1 MSIFSTTIAMTG
13 GKPHV
18 QTSPKKYVLAISHCL
33 HTFPI
38 LYQFIDVCSN
48 NPQSQKCRN
57 DEIPTFLPLPFPVF
71 DACVKR
77 KNTFFD
83 LEITIWIINPAISA
97 TKQNPI
103 PRSRQQHPDCVPKYI
118 QYSPNIYIYTYPN
131 KNHGFRV
138 FPGGLD
144 FFFGCLGRRPRPC
157 QWVQKALGTKAVQLV
172 AHLAISSWECFK
184 MEIPIVMDVH
194 SRYIYIYNPR
204 VVPGGGMGPLKK

>member
-103 PRSRQQHPDCVPKYI
+103 TRSRQQHPDCVPKYI
-118 QYSPNIYIYTYPN
+118 QYSPNIYIYISQQKPWFQSVSGRSGIFFWMSRSPTPSLPVGP
-131 KNHGFRV
+131 KGPRHQGGSARGS
-138 FPGGLD
+138 PGD
-144 FFFGCLGRRPRPC
+144 
-157 QWVQKALGTKAVQLV
+157 
-172 AHLAISSWECFK
+172 
-184 MEIPIVMDVH
+184 
-194 SRYIYIYNPR
+194 
-204 VVPGGGMGPLKK
+204 

>member
-118 QYSPNIYIYTYPN
+118 QYTPNIYIYIHIPT
-131 KNHGFRV
+131 KTMVSECFRAV
-138 FPGGLD
+138 WIFFLD
-144 FFFGCLGRRPRPC
+144 VSVADPVPASGSKRPSAPRRFSSWLTWR
-157 QWVQKALGTKAVQLV
+157 LV
-172 AHLAISSWECFK
+172 AGN
-184 MEIPIVMDVH
+184 V
-194 SRYIYIYNPR
+194 SRWR
-204 VVPGGGMGPLKK
+204 FL